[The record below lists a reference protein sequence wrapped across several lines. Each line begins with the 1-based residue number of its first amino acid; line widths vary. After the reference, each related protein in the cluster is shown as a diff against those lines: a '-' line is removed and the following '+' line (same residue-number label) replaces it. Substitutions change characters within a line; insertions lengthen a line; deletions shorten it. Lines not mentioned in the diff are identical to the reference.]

1 VVVIDPDVAEYFPG
15 HDAVNEALRGLAAII
30 NKTTEGRTN
39 GATRTCVRLPVS
51 CNVSHQEE
59 QLAEFVRGAYYY
71 FMRTPAID
79 IEKLSSEERLRLIEN
94 LWESLR
100 TRPDAVPL
108 TRAQRDE
115 LDRRLDELDRG
126 ETETV
131 PWEEVKRRLR
141 DRAE

>member
-1 VVVIDPDVAEYFPG
+1 M
-15 HDAVNEALRGLAAII
+15 
-30 NKTTEGRTN
+30 
-39 GATRTCVRLPVS
+39 S
-51 CNVSHQEE
+51 
-59 QLAEFVRGAYYY
+59 
-71 FMRTPAID
+71 MPAID
-79 IEKLSSEERLRLIEN
+79 IEKLSAEERLRLIEE

-100 TRPDAVPL
+100 TRPDAAPL

-141 DRAE
+141 DRSE